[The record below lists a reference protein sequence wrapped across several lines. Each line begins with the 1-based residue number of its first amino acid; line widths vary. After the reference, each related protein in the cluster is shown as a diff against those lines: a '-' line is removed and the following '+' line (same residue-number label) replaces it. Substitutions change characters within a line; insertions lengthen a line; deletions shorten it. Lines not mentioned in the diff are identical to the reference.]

1 MPKLP
6 PQANVMAVTFHESCV
21 RLVWRKEKAK
31 GLKGVVM
38 KNNFDINKTP
48 VVAIWETTQ
57 ACDVPC
63 LDYGDW
69 VQPEAD
75 PLELSTLEGRQ
86 VIDEVAELCP
96 PVFVLMG
103 ADPLKREDIYELVRH
118 ASVRGLHPFLA
129 VPATPLL
136 TPDAIAE
143 LKHAG
148 LSRLI
153 LSLDAATPELHDLV
167 CGVHGSFARTMEAIQ
182 WAEHWKLP
190 YQITTHLCDRNLH
203 DLENLATLLKTFR
216 IKQWNVA
223 FPVPSTPEELEEMPS
238 AAQFEGVFARLYM
251 LAQKVPFKIK
261 TSEAPHYRRYVLQ
274 QQARERA
281 GGEANGHQFPD
292 GIPGIM
298 PVNEDR
304 GTLFVS
310 HTGEVY
316 PCPGLHVSAG
326 NIRVVNLTEIYR
338 SSQVF
343 TLLRDQANLGGKCG
357 ECAFKGV
364 CGGSRARA
372 YVIHGDMF
380 SEDPSCIYRPTA
392 QAAVRT
398 GGSQTLPSE
407 KVAVEEP

>member
-1 MPKLP
+1 
-6 PQANVMAVTFHESCV
+6 MAEREGKRF
-21 RLVWRKEKAK
+21 
-31 GLKGVVM
+31 GGVIM

-48 VVAIWETTQ
+48 VVAIWEVTQ

-69 VQPEAD
+69 VQREAD
-75 PLELSTLEGRQ
+75 PLELSTQEARQ
-86 VIDEVAELCP
+86 AIDDFAELCP
-96 PVFVLMG
+96 PILVMTG

-118 ASVRGLHPFLA
+118 AAARGLHPFLA
-129 VPATPLL
+129 LPATPLL

-143 LKHAG
+143 LKHSG
-148 LSRLI
+148 LSRLL
-153 LSLDAATPELHDLV
+153 LSLNAATPELHDLV

-203 DLENLATLLKTFR
+203 DLENLAASLKTFR
-216 IKQWNVA
+216 IKQWNIA
-223 FPVPSTPEELEEMPS
+223 FPVPATPEQLEEMPS
-238 AAQFEGVFARLYM
+238 AAQFEGVFARLYV

-261 TSEAPHYRRYVLQ
+261 TSEAPHYRRYILQ
-274 QQARERA
+274 QQVRERA
-281 GGEANGHQFPD
+281 DAITDRHPFQD

-304 GTLFVS
+304 GMLFVS

-316 PCPGLHVSAG
+316 PCAGLHVSAG
-326 NIRVVNLTEIYR
+326 NVRVGNLAEIYR

-343 TLLRDQANLGGKCG
+343 TLLRDHANLTGKCG

-372 YVIHGDMF
+372 YVMHGDMF
-380 SEDPSCIYRPTA
+380 TEDPSCIYRPTA

-398 GGSQTLPSE
+398 GGAQTLPSE

>member
-1 MPKLP
+1 
-6 PQANVMAVTFHESCV
+6 
-21 RLVWRKEKAK
+21 
-31 GLKGVVM
+31 M

-48 VVAIWETTQ
+48 VIAIWETTH

-75 PLELSTLEGRQ
+75 PLELSTLEARQ
-86 VIDEVAELCP
+86 AIDQFAELCP
-96 PVFVLMG
+96 PIFIMTG
-103 ADPLKREDIYELVRH
+103 ADPLKRKDIYELVRY
-118 ASVRGLHPFLA
+118 AAVRQLHPFLA
-129 VPATPLL
+129 LPATPLL

-153 LSLDAATPELHDLV
+153 LSLDAASPELHDLV

-182 WAEHWKLP
+182 WADQWKLP

-203 DLENLATLLKTFR
+203 DLENLAALLKTFR

-223 FPVPSTPEELEEMPS
+223 FPVPSTPAELEETPS
-238 AAQFEGVFARLYM
+238 AAQFEGVFARLYV

-261 TSEAPHYRRYVLQ
+261 TSEAPHYRRHVLQ

-281 GGEANGHQFPD
+281 GAITD
-292 GIPGIM
+292 GQPFQDGVPGIM

-304 GTLFVS
+304 GMLFVS

-316 PCPGLHVSAG
+316 PCAGLHVSAG
-326 NIRVVNLTEIYR
+326 NIRVGNLAEIYR

-343 TLLRDQANLGGKCG
+343 TLLRDQANLTGKCG

-372 YVIHGDMF
+372 YIMHGDIF
-380 SEDPSCIYRPTA
+380 TEDPSCIYRPTA

-407 KVAVEEP
+407 KVAVEKP

>member
-1 MPKLP
+1 
-6 PQANVMAVTFHESCV
+6 MAVTFHECYAN
-21 RLVWRKEKAK
+21 LVWLKREGKRF
-31 GLKGVVM
+31 KGVIM
-38 KNNFDINKTP
+38 KNNFDVNTTP
-48 VVAIWETTQ
+48 VIAIWETTQ

-75 PLELSTLEGRQ
+75 PLELSTLEARQ
-86 VIDEVAELCP
+86 MIDELAELCP
-96 PVFVLMG
+96 PIFILTG

-118 ASVRGLHPFLA
+118 ASMRGLHPFLA
-129 VPATPLL
+129 LPATPLL

-153 LSLDAATPELHDLV
+153 LSLDAATQELHDLV

-182 WAEHWKLP
+182 WADHWKLP
-190 YQITTHLCDRNLH
+190 YQITTHLSDRNLH
-203 DLENLATLLKTFR
+203 DLENLAALLKTFR
-216 IKQWNVA
+216 IKQWSVA
-223 FPVPSTPEELEEMPS
+223 FPVPSTPAELEEMPS
-238 AAQFEGVFARLYM
+238 AGQFEGAFARLYT

-274 QQARERA
+274 QQVRERA
-281 GGEANGHQFPD
+281 GGATDGRQFQE

-304 GTLFVS
+304 GMLFVS

-316 PCPGLHVSAG
+316 PCAGLHVTAG
-326 NIRVVNLTEIYR
+326 NVRVVSLTEIYR

-343 TLLRDQANLGGKCG
+343 TLLRDPVNLTGKCG

-372 YVIHGDMF
+372 YLMHGDMF
-380 SEDPSCIYRPTA
+380 TEDPSCIYRPTA
-392 QAAVRT
+392 QTAVRT